1 MGPLLLFDK
10 SVLHVLT
17 PPEIEELG
25 MSFLLVGSPTLV
37 REIIADL
44 KKDAPAPGRVPE
56 EMVRALA
63 RKMVQAQ
70 GAQPANFRKLAM
82 ANLGGQHVPM
92 FGQVP
97 VDTSRP
103 NVTITDEGR
112 AMIYDVV
119 PEQRLWQRWAD
130 GNFTTRDEDSATA
143 WRSGLQRVNLRA
155 LGTAWKDY
163 VRRHFGNPRDIP
175 TLVTAVDKHLSSPR
189 PRTQTELLGILAE
202 FLEMPQA
209 RYAPI
214 RTFLEH
220 NIPLTTVAPYAASVL
235 RLYLTFV
242 GAIATHQLG
251 PRPSHYIDLQYLFY
265 TPFCMVFTS
274 NDNLHERLWPATR
287 GVNMYLNATVL
298 KTDLARRREL
308 REQGVQTFEHGYP
321 VRLGNSVITEAMDRF
336 MRMGPL
342 PQKNEGDIKVGQRI
356 DDLPPIDRDRIRNAF
371 RTIDRMPQDEADLL

>member
-56 EMVRALA
+56 EMVRVLA
-63 RKMVQAQ
+63 RKMVQAH

-112 AMIYDVV
+112 AMIYDMV

-265 TPFCMVFTS
+265 APFCMVFTS
-274 NDNLHERLWPATR
+274 NDNLHEP
-287 GVNMYLNATVL
+287 
-298 KTDLARRREL
+298 LAGNQRREHVL
-308 REQGVQTFEHGYP
+308 ERYSAQNTWHDGASCASRESKRSSTG
-321 VRLGNSVITEAMDRF
+321 
-336 MRMGPL
+336 
-342 PQKNEGDIKVGQRI
+342 
-356 DDLPPIDRDRIRNAF
+356 IRCGSG
-371 RTIDRMPQDEADLL
+371 IQ